1 MGDGHLDVWGKK
13 VTVDQEDQEGKDTDE
28 KDDASSDFLDT
39 AQSYSRFPQCEDGRV
54 HLAMASS
61 LDLHPLD
68 D

>member
-1 MGDGHLDVWGKK
+1 M
-13 VTVDQEDQEGKDTDE
+13 TVDQEDQEGKDTDE

-39 AQSYSRFPQCEDGRV
+39 AQSYFRFPQYEDGRV